1 MTQPTWRAD
10 PLIFGHGPGLFE
22 IFLEP
27 TCPYSCRAFGKLDA
41 LLALAG
47 EDKIT
52 IKFRFVS
59 QPWHMFSGLL
69 VRCVLASSTLPGGK
83 DNART
88 VLAAIAEKRE
98 EFEFDHHFGGANL
111 DATPRQ
117 IIDRLEAYSGIDLW
131 DAFVIPDLDK
141 EIKWHAKYA
150 RQNGIH
156 VSPTF
161 MVNGLV
167 QPDFGSGDP
176 VEKWAERLLG

>member
-1 MTQPTWRAD
+1 MTAAPWHAA
-10 PLIFGHGPGLFE
+10 PLSFGHGPALFE
-22 IFLEP
+22 MFLEP
-27 TCPYSCRAFGKLDA
+27 TCPYSCRAFGKFDA
-41 LLALAG
+41 LLDAAG
-47 EDKIT
+47 ADAIT
-52 IKFRFVS
+52 VKLRFVS
-59 QPWHMFSGLL
+59 QPWHMLSGLL

-88 VLAAIAEKRE
+88 VLAAIAERRE
-98 EFEFDHHFGGANL
+98 EFEFDQHFGGANL
-111 DATPRQ
+111 DVTPRQ
-117 IIDRLEAYSGIDLW
+117 IIDRLEAYSGIALW

-156 VSPTF
+156 VSPSF

>member
-1 MTQPTWRAD
+1 MTETAWHAD
-10 PLIFGHGPGLFE
+10 PLTFGHGPRLFE

-41 LLALAG
+41 LMDFAG
-47 EDKIT
+47 ADAIT
-52 IKFRFVS
+52 IKLRFVS
-59 QPWHMFSGLL
+59 QPWHMLSGLL
-69 VRCVLASSTLPGGK
+69 VRCALAASTLPAGK
-83 DNART
+83 EAAKT
-88 VLAAIAEKRE
+88 VLAAIAAHRE
-98 EFEFDHHFGGANL
+98 EFEFDQHFGGANL

-117 IIDRLEAYSGIDLW
+117 IIDRLEAYSGIALW
-131 DAFVIPDLDK
+131 DAFSIPGLDK

-161 MVNGLV
+161 MVGGLV

-176 VEKWAERLLG
+176 IEKWAERLMA